1 MGSTFNSTKS
11 KTNKKGR
18 TKKMGKIKL
27 ANIKNEIKKSGTSKG
42 KFLFFKEDSK
52 VRVRFLTD
60 MEDGLEV
67 SFHDSF
73 QLGINVPCQE
83 VFGRDCEYCEN
94 EDLRT
99 RNMYVWSVYDYES
112 KEVKLLMAA
121 VNNCSPVPALASLYE
136 SYGTLCDRDYEIKR
150 IGKGQNTTYSV
161 IPLEKM
167 KFRNTKVKPMSEQ
180 AMLKCIDKA
189 YPADNSEDFEDE
201 DETPKRN
208 KKKGAKSNNKP
219 IKGKMNEPEDDNDDW
234 DDEEEGQDYE
244 SMTAKELFQL
254 CKDRDIECKPK
265 KTKEYYIDLLEEA
278 DDEDSDDWD
287 DEDSDDDWED

>member
-1 MGSTFNSTKS
+1 
-11 KTNKKGR
+11 
-18 TKKMGKIKL
+18 MGKISL
-27 ANIKNEIKKSGTSKG
+27 NAIKNEIKKRGTSKG

-67 SFHDSF
+67 PFHDSF
-73 QLGINVPCQE
+73 QLGVNVPCQE
-83 VFGRDCEYCEN
+83 TFGRDCEYCEN

-136 SYGTLCDRDYEIKR
+136 SYGTLTDRDYEIKR

-189 YPADNSEDFEDE
+189 YPADNSEDLEEE
-201 DETPKRN
+201 DETPKKN

-219 IKGKMNEPEDDNDDW
+219 LKGKMNEPEETDDDW
-234 DDEEEGQDYE
+234 DEEEETENDYD
-244 SMTAKELFQL
+244 SMKPQELYKL
-254 CKDRDIECKPK
+254 CKERDIDCKPK

-278 DDEDSDDWD
+278 DEEDSDDEWD
-287 DEDSDDDWED
+287 EEDEDDWDE

>member
-1 MGSTFNSTKS
+1 
-11 KTNKKGR
+11 
-18 TKKMGKIKL
+18 MGKIKL

-60 MEDGLEV
+60 MEDGLKV

-83 VFGRDCEYCEN
+83 EFGRECEYCEN

-208 KKKGAKSNNKP
+208 KKKGAKSSNKP
-219 IKGKMNEPEDDNDDW
+219 LKGKMNEPEDDNDDW
-234 DDEEEGQDYE
+234 DDEEEEAGYE
-244 SMTAKELFQL
+244 SMTAQELYRI
-254 CKDRDIECKPK
+254 CKKSGIECKPK

-278 DDEDSDDWD
+278 DEEDSDDWGEDD
-287 DEDSDDDWED
+287 DEDDWED

>member
-1 MGSTFNSTKS
+1 
-11 KTNKKGR
+11 
-18 TKKMGKIKL
+18 MGKIKL
-27 ANIKNEIKKSGTSKG
+27 ANIKNEIKRSGTSKG

-67 SFHDSF
+67 AFHDSF

-99 RNMYVWSVYDYES
+99 RNMYIWSVYDYES

-136 SYGTLCDRDYEIKR
+136 SYGTLTDRDYEIKR

-189 YPADNSEDFEDE
+189 YPADNSEDFEE
-201 DETPKRN
+201 GEEEQN
-208 KKKGAKSNNKP
+208 KNK
-219 IKGKMNEPEDDNDDW
+219 IKGNRVNDKPKTKQKESEEDDW
-234 DDEEEGQDYE
+234 GEEEQNYD

-254 CKDRDIECKPK
+254 CKERDIDCKPK

-278 DDEDSDDWD
+278 DDEESEDDWG
-287 DEDSDDDWED
+287 EEEDDWED

>member
-1 MGSTFNSTKS
+1 
-11 KTNKKGR
+11 
-18 TKKMGKIKL
+18 MGKIKL
-27 ANIKNEIKKSGTSKG
+27 SDIKSEISKSGTSKG
-42 KFLFFKEDSK
+42 KFMFFKEDSK
-52 VRVRFLTD
+52 ARVRFLTD
-60 MEDGLEV
+60 MEDGLEIK
-67 SFHDSF
+67 FHDSF
-73 QLGINVPCQE
+73 ALGVNVPCQE
-83 VFGRDCEYCEN
+83 EFGRECEYCEN

-278 DDEDSDDWD
+278 DEEDSDDWD

>member
-1 MGSTFNSTKS
+1 
-11 KTNKKGR
+11 
-18 TKKMGKIKL
+18 MGKIKL
-27 ANIKNEIKKSGTSKG
+27 SSIKNEIKKSGTSKG

-67 SFHDSF
+67 PFHDSY
-73 QLGINVPCQE
+73 QLGVNVPCQE
-83 VFGRDCEYCEN
+83 TFGRECEYCEDDN
-94 EDLRT
+94 LRT

-136 SYGTLCDRDYEIKR
+136 SYGTLTDRDYEIKR

-167 KFRNTKVKPMSEQ
+167 KFRNTKVKAMSEQ

-189 YPADNSEDFEDE
+189 YPADNSEDLEEEEDE
-201 DETPKRN
+201 PKKN
-208 KKKGAKSNNKP
+208 KKKGTKTNNKP
-219 IKGKMNEPEDDNDDW
+219 LKGKMNEPEDDDNW
-234 DDEEEGQDYE
+234 DDEEEENNYE
-244 SMTAKELFQL
+244 SMSAKELFQL
-254 CKDRDIECKPK
+254 CKDREIDCKPK

-278 DDEDSDDWD
+278 DEEDSDDWD
-287 DEDSDDDWED
+287 EEEEDDDWDE

>member
-1 MGSTFNSTKS
+1 
-11 KTNKKGR
+11 
-18 TKKMGKIKL
+18 MGKIRL
-27 ANIKNEIKKSGTSKG
+27 ADIKNEIKKSGTNKG

-60 MEDGLEV
+60 MEEGLEIP
-67 SFHDSF
+67 FHDSF

-83 VFGRDCEYCEN
+83 AFGKDCEYCDN
-94 EDLRT
+94 DDLRT
-99 RNMYVWSVYDYES
+99 RKMYIWSVYDYES

-136 SYGTLCDRDYEIKR
+136 SYGTLTDRDYEIKR

-180 AMLKCIDKA
+180 AVLKCIDKA
-189 YPADNSEDFEDE
+189 YPADNSEDFEE
-201 DETPKRN
+201 EEEEPKKNR
-208 KKKGAKSNNKP
+208 KKSSGSKKEPLKDS
-219 IKGKMNEPEDDNDDW
+219 MNEPEDDDW
-234 DDEEEGQDYE
+234 NEDEEQDYE
-244 SMTAKELFQL
+244 SMTVKELFKL
-254 CKDRDIECKPK
+254 CKERNIDCKPK

-278 DDEDSDDWD
+278 DEEEADDWGDEDEDEEDDW
-287 DEDSDDDWED
+287 

>member
-1 MGSTFNSTKS
+1 
-11 KTNKKGR
+11 
-18 TKKMGKIKL
+18 MGKISL
-27 ANIKNEIKKSGTSKG
+27 STIKNEIKKSGTSKG

-52 VRVRFLTD
+52 ARVRFLTD

-67 SFHDSF
+67 PFHDNY

-83 VFGRDCEYCEN
+83 IFGRDCDYCDN

-136 SYGTLCDRDYEIKR
+136 SYGTLIDRDYEIKR

-161 IPLEKM
+161 IPLEKR
-167 KFRNTKVKPMSEQ
+167 KFRNTKVKPLSEQ
-180 AMLKCIDKA
+180 AVLKCIDKA
-189 YPADNSEDFEDE
+189 YPADNSEDLEE
-201 DETPKRN
+201 EENEAPKKN
-208 KKKGAKSNNKP
+208 KKKGAKSNTKP
-219 IKGKMNEPEDDNDDW
+219 KTKVEEAEETTDDDW
-234 DDEEEGQDYE
+234 DDEEETENNYDAMKPQ
-244 SMTAKELFQL
+244 ELYKL
-254 CKDRDIECKPK
+254 CKERDIDCKPK

-278 DDEDSDDWD
+278 DEEDSDDDWD
-287 DEDSDDDWED
+287 DEDENEDDWEE